1 MVQLMALQ
9 VSRKVRF
16 LQYNIWVVCE
26 SWYLCIYMI
35 YVYLWDTLYKMLAQ
49 NMLRTYDINKV
60 FFEKKIEFD
69 DSVDVTKCL

>member
-1 MVQLMALQ
+1 
-9 VSRKVRF
+9 
-16 LQYNIWVVCE
+16 
-26 SWYLCIYMI
+26 MI

-69 DSVDVTKCL
+69 DSLDATKCLQQIEMPDLLHVCA